1 MAIKKIRVKNFKSFK
16 DLEVELGNL
25 NILIGANASG
35 KSNFVEIF
43 KFLRDIRSSGLENA
57 ISMQGGVEYLRNIN
71 IGALED
77 FLLEVVSDVSK
88 QEGMLGFWIG
98 MEELGLRI
106 HETVY
111 RFAIEFKKKGL
122 GFRRIAEDQL
132 TYKCDSTELDRR
144 KKGVEKTEI
153 KSGDIV
159 LSNVNSKVDIRLDIP
174 GGVTIRDRI
183 LPPFLRREKLPP
195 KTLLLET
202 PLPRFLMRYSPSG
215 VIFGDVSIY
224 DFDPKLPKK
233 AVPITGK
240 AELEEDGSNL
250 AIVLRNIIETKNEKR
265 KLFNLVAYLLPFVD
279 DLGVERFA
287 DKSLLFKLREAYS
300 EKQYLPA
307 SLISDGTINMIALII
322 ALYFEK
328 KPLVIIEEPERN
340 IHPHLISKV
349 VRMMEDASHNKQI
362 IVTTHNPEMVKHADP
377 RNILL
382 VSRDEDGFSSIS
394 RLSEISDKERIRVF
408 LENDI
413 GIEELY
419 VDNLLGI

>member
-1 MAIKKIRVKNFKSFK
+1 MAIKKIRVRNFKSFK

-43 KFLRDIRSSGLENA
+43 RFLRDIISSGLENA
-57 ISMQGGVEYLRNIN
+57 ISMQGGVEYLRNVN
-71 IGALED
+71 IGPSEVFSLEFVSDQALRSRSSLGLGMDSYETIYKFAIAFNESD
-77 FLLEVVSDVSK
+77 LGFEVVEDKLTHRWKFIKLAK
-88 QEGMLGFWIG
+88 Q
-98 MEELGLRI
+98 
-106 HETVY
+106 
-111 RFAIEFKKKGL
+111 KKGIKEVEIGL
-122 GFRRIAEDQL
+122 GGI
-132 TYKCDSTELDRR
+132 
-144 KKGVEKTEI
+144 I
-153 KSGDIV
+153 I
-159 LSNVNSKVDIRLDIP
+159 SNVDGKVDIDDL
-174 GGVTIRDRI
+174 I
-183 LPPFLRREKLPP
+183 LPKEVQMERDDIILNIFPRSFIPEKLPDG
-195 KTLLLET
+195 TLLLAASL
-202 PLPRFLMRYSPSG
+202 PLRLTRPLLDNGIS
-215 VIFGDVSIY
+215 VY
-224 DFDPKLPKK
+224 DFDPNYPKRY
-233 AVPITGK
+233 APITGK
-240 AELEEDGSNL
+240 AELEDNGSNL
-250 AIVLRNIIETKNEKR
+250 AIVLKNMIRNEDAKR
-265 KLFNLVAYLLPFVD
+265 KFLNMVTYLLPFAD
-279 DLGVERFA
+279 DLDVERSV
-287 DKSLLFKLREAYS
+287 DKSLLFKLRETYS
-300 EKQYLPA
+300 EQFLPA

-322 ALYFEK
+322 ALYFER